1 MSEHQRRYGGL
12 FWRLSASYFVATLAA
27 AFIGTYVGRFNG
39 PFGDFRDNPLVRWF
53 NHVGDNSINSGVLF
67 VVLAA
72 LVGTLTGVLVSF
84 NLARRLGRISRAAEA
99 WSAGDFAATA
109 RDASRDELGQLAR
122 DLNRMAAQLQ
132 ALLTTRQE
140 LAVVEERNRLAR
152 DLHDTVKQHV
162 FANALLVRAARK
174 QVDRDP
180 AIAKQHLQDA
190 EGLAE
195 QTQHEL
201 ITLIRALR
209 PAALADKGLLTVLAV
224 YAREWTART
233 GKAVDLRAQGE
244 APGSPR
250 SAGQCGAAQQ
260 CLAGGDPARMGRRAA
275 TSECARRRARLRRG
289 GGGRH
294 RDRAG
299 EYARAGGGAGWCA
312 RARECAGRDT
322 CQGSRAAGRC
332 GSARGT
338 GGGA

>member
-1 MSEHQRRYGGL
+1 VSQHQRRFGGL

-27 AFIGTYVGRFNG
+27 ASIGTYVGRFNG

-53 NHVGDNSINSGVLF
+53 DRVGDNNINSGVLF

-72 LVGTLTGVLVSF
+72 LMGTLTGVLVSF
-84 NLARRLGRISRAAEA
+84 NLTRRLGRITRAAEA

-122 DLNRMAAQLQ
+122 DLNRMAEQLH

-180 AIAKQHLQDA
+180 AIAKRHLQDA

-209 PAALADKGLLTVLAV
+209 PAALADKGLLAVLGEFAH
-224 YAREWTART
+224 EWSART
-233 GKAVDLRAQGE
+233 GIAVDLRAQGE
-244 APGSPR
+244 RATPLEVEDALLRVVQLAWEGERLRLSVR
-250 SAGQCGAAQQ
+250 DDGNGFDVAAAEGKGLGLASMRERVEALGGALVLASASGETCVEA
-260 CLAGGDPARMGRRAA
+260 CVPLAGASLPTALEVAH
-275 TSECARRRARLRRG
+275 E
-289 GGGRH
+289 
-294 RDRAG
+294 
-299 EYARAGGGAGWCA
+299 
-312 RARECAGRDT
+312 
-322 CQGSRAAGRC
+322 
-332 GSARGT
+332 
-338 GGGA
+338 